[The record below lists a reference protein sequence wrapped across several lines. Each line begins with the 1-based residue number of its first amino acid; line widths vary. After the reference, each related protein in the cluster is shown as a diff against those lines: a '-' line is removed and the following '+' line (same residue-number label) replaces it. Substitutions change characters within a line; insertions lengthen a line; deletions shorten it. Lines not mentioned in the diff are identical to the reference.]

1 MKKAVIYTRVS
12 TEEQAKHDLSLPF
25 QKDKCNEYA
34 KKNGYTVVEE
44 FEDAGKSVD
53 ELQRIVGKLAVEN
66 EILKKALE
74 SLD

>member
-34 KKNGYTVVEE
+34 KKN
-44 FEDAGKSVD
+44 AC
-53 ELQRIVGKLAVEN
+53 LPVGRATP
-66 EILKKALE
+66 
-74 SLD
+74 